1 MGEMEINRGVM
12 DSLEN
17 KLNSYYG
24 VPKEGNLPSAKYSS
38 YEEAKKAGDVKEM
51 IGCKLSD
58 AKAKASKRDVIALSK
73 QYAST
78 MSIVDIQKKLPSAE
92 SIMKKAKS
100 IMERMYEAEL
110 NKVTKHY
117 QKTIGG
123 LQQEDIAKA
132 KAKDA
137 VDEWVNDNEEY
148 QKAKEDYLDA
158 KREYRALNNA
168 KDIYIEDNKELIEA
182 EKANLKRAELLS
194 SGILS
199 ELGIASSEV

>member
-1 MGEMEINRGVM
+1 MGEMEISRGVM

-24 VPKEGNLPSAKYSS
+24 VPKERTLPKAKYSS
-38 YEEAKKAGDVKEM
+38 YEEAKKAGDVEEM

-58 AKAKASKRDVIALSK
+58 AEARASKSDVIALSN

-137 VDEWVNDNEEY
+137 VDEWANDNDEY
-148 QKAKEDYLDA
+148 QKAREDYLDA